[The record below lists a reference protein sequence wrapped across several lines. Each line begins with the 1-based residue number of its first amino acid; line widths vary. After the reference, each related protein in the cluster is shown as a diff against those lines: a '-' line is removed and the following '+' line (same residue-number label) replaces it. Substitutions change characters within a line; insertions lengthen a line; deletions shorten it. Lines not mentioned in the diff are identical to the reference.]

1 MTDWGSSEFVPL
13 RVMFHRSDGPRLD
26 HAAAAAQLLPFLR
39 CCAGIELSETL
50 ASDGLRPQGH
60 QVVVAVSDHTPSEAD
75 VEALEAHLRAGG
87 GVVLLGGAL
96 AAWSR
101 NATFAELAGWRPG
114 RLSPAAELRL
124 RPAPAGPLS
133 ARLDPETLI
142 RDRISVGSTAPD
154 DAEVLLT
161 VPWHFSEEVAV
172 FRRRIGAGRL
182 VCLSVGWL
190 PPTYS
195 EPAFQKLVHRCVR
208 AAGGLEPAP
217 PVGVGLYGYGA
228 IGREHADAVGEVE
241 GLELRGIADL
251 ARERLAE
258 ASARFQVTGH
268 TDARALLSDPSIDL
282 VVVGVPPALHTQ
294 AVLQC
299 LAAGKHVVCEK
310 PFALRTADA
319 DRMLAAATGAELL
332 LTVYQSRRWDS
343 DFVAV
348 RDAVRRGEIG
358 DAFYLEAFI
367 GGYGHPC
374 SFWHSHEPVS
384 GGTIFDW
391 GSHYFDWMLQLLPGE
406 VVRVGASAHKR
417 VWHDVTNA
425 DQVRVDVAFAGG
437 EQASFLHSDIAA
449 ALKPK
454 WYLLGTA
461 GALVGS
467 WRLEAVKSRAWTGD
481 LVEEQLAPAESPAA
495 VHLHQPDGHG
505 GTNVTELALPP
516 RVKNGFY
523 RNLADHLLLGEPLS
537 VRADEAKRNV
547 AVMEAAT
554 RSAARDGRPLELRA

>member
-1 MTDWGSSEFVPL
+1 MTDWESSEFVPL
-13 RVMFHRSDGPRLD
+13 RVLFHRGDGPELD
-26 HAAAAAQLLPFLR
+26 YAAASAALLPFLR
-39 CCAGIELSETL
+39 RSSGIELSDTP
-50 ASDGLRPQGH
+50 ASGELRPQGH
-60 QVVVAVSDHTPSEAD
+60 HVVVAASDRTPSETD
-75 VEALEAHLRAGG
+75 IEALDAHLRAGG
-87 GVVLLGGAL
+87 GVVLLGGTL
-96 AAWSR
+96 ASWSR

-114 RLSPAAELRL
+114 QLSRPAELRL
-124 RPAPAGPLS
+124 RPTAGPLS
-133 ARLDPETLI
+133 ARLDPEILI
-142 RDRISVGSTAPD
+142 RDRISVGGTAPD

-161 VPWHFSEEVAV
+161 VPWHFGEELAA
-172 FRRRIGAGRL
+172 FSRRIGAGRL
-182 VCLSVGWL
+182 VAMGIGWL

-208 AAGGLEPAP
+208 AAAGLEPAP
-217 PVGVGLYGYGA
+217 PVGVGLFGYGA

-258 ASARFQVTGH
+258 ASARFQVASH
-268 TDARALLSDPSIDL
+268 TDAGALLSDPSVDL

-310 PFALRTADA
+310 PFALRTSDA
-319 DRMLAAATGAELL
+319 DRMLAAAAAAGRLI
-332 LTVYQSRRWDS
+332 TVYQSRRWDS
-343 DFVAV
+343 DFVAM

-374 SFWHSHEPVS
+374 SFWHSHEDVS

-406 VVRVGASAHKR
+406 VVRVAASAHKR

-425 DQVRVDVAFAGG
+425 DQVRVEVTFAGG
-437 EQASFLHSDIAA
+437 EQASFLQSEVAA

-461 GALVGS
+461 GAIVGD

-481 LVEEQLAPAESPAA
+481 LVEEQLAPSESPAA
-495 VHLHQPDGHG
+495 VRLHQPEGHG
-505 GTNVTELALPP
+505 GMNVTELALPP

-537 VRADEAKRNV
+537 VRAADARRNV
-547 AVMEAAT
+547 AVMEAAA
-554 RSAARDGRPLELRA
+554 RSAAQDGRPLELRA

>member
-1 MTDWGSSEFVPL
+1 MTDWESSEFVPL
-13 RVMFHRSDGPRLD
+13 RVLFHRGDGPELD
-26 HAAAAAQLLPFLR
+26 YAAASAALLPFLR
-39 CCAGIELSETL
+39 RSSGIELSDTP
-50 ASDGLRPQGH
+50 ASGELRPQGH
-60 QVVVAVSDHTPSEAD
+60 HVVVAASDRTPSDAD
-75 VEALEAHLRAGG
+75 IEALDAHLRAGG
-87 GVVLLGGAL
+87 GVVLLGGTL
-96 AAWSR
+96 ASWSR
-101 NATFAELAGWRPG
+101 NAPFAELAGWRPG
-114 RLSPAAELRL
+114 RLSRPAELRL
-124 RPAPAGPLS
+124 RPAAAGPLS
-133 ARLDPETLI
+133 ARLDPEILI
-142 RDRISVGSTAPD
+142 RDRISLGGTAAD
-154 DAEVLLT
+154 DAEVLLS
-161 VPWHFSEEVAV
+161 VAWHFGEEVAA
-172 FRRRIGAGRL
+172 FSRRIGAGRL
-182 VCLSVGWL
+182 VCLGIGWL

-208 AAGGLEPAP
+208 AAAGLEPAP
-217 PVGVGLYGYGA
+217 PVGVGLFGYGA
-228 IGREHADAVGEVE
+228 IGREHADAALEVE

-258 ASARFQVTGH
+258 AAARFQVATH
-268 TDARALLSDPSIDL
+268 KDARALLSDPSVDL

-310 PFALRTADA
+310 PFALRTGDA
-319 DRMLAAATGAELL
+319 DRMLAAAGEAGRL

-343 DFVAV
+343 DFVAM

-374 SFWHSHEPVS
+374 SFWHSHEDVS

-406 VVRVGASAHKR
+406 VVRVAASAHKR

-425 DQVRVDVAFAGG
+425 DQVRVDVTFAGG
-437 EQASFLHSDIAA
+437 EQASFLQSEVAA

-461 GALVGS
+461 GAIVGD
-467 WRLEAVKSRAWTGD
+467 WRLEAVKSRAWNGD
-481 LVEEQLAPAESPAA
+481 LVEEQLAPADSPAA
-495 VHLHQPDGHG
+495 VRLHRPERHG
-505 GTNVTELALPP
+505 GMTVTELALPP

-537 VRADEAKRNV
+537 VRAAEARRNV
-547 AVMEAAT
+547 AVMEAAA
-554 RSAARDGRPLELRA
+554 RSAAQDGRPLELRA

>member
-1 MTDWGSSEFVPL
+1 MTDLGSSEFVPL
-13 RVMFHRSDGPRLD
+13 RVIFHRGDGPGLD
-26 HAAAAAQLLPFLR
+26 YGAAAAPLLAFLR
-39 CCAGIELSETL
+39 RSGGIELSETQ
-50 ASDGLRPQGH
+50 ASDGVRPQGH
-60 QVVVAVSDHTPSEAD
+60 QVLVAASDRTPGQAD

-87 GVVLLGGAL
+87 GVVLLGGTL
-96 AAWSR
+96 GAWSR
-101 NATFAELAGWRPG
+101 NAAFAQLAGWRAG
-114 RLSPAAELRL
+114 HLSPPAELRL
-124 RPAPAGPLS
+124 RPAAGGPLS
-133 ARLDPETLI
+133 ARLDPEILI
-142 RDRISVGSTAPD
+142 RDRISVGGTAPD

-161 VPWHFSEEVAV
+161 VPWHFADEVPV

-182 VCLSVGWL
+182 VSLGIGWL
-190 PPTYS
+190 PATYS
-195 EPAFQKLVHRCVR
+195 EPVFQKLVHRSIR
-208 AAGGLEPAP
+208 AAAGLEAAP

-258 ASARFQVTGH
+258 ASARFQVTTH
-268 TDARALLSDPSIDL
+268 PDARALLSDPSIDL

-294 AVLQC
+294 AVLHC

-310 PFALRTADA
+310 PFALRTVDA
-319 DRMLAAATGAELL
+319 DRMLAAAADAGRL
-332 LTVYQSRRWDS
+332 LTVYQSRRWDA
-343 DFVAV
+343 DFVAM

-374 SFWHSHEPVS
+374 SFWHSHEAVS

-406 VVRVGASAHKR
+406 VVRVAASAHKR

-425 DQVRVDVAFAGG
+425 DQVRVDVTFAGG
-437 EQASFLHSDIAA
+437 EQASFLQSEIAA

-481 LVEEQLAPAESPAA
+481 LVEEQLAPAESPAS
-495 VHLHQPDGHG
+495 VHLHQPDLRG

-537 VRADEAKRNV
+537 VRAEEAKRNV

-554 RSAARDGRPLELRA
+554 RSAAQDGRPLELRA

>member
-1 MTDWGSSEFVPL
+1 MTEAGSSEFVPL
-13 RVMFHRSDGPRLD
+13 RVLFHRGEGPELD
-26 HAAAAAQLLPFLR
+26 YAVAATALLPFLR
-39 CCAGIELSETL
+39 RSSGIELSFTQ

-60 QVVVAVSDHTPSEAD
+60 HVVVAASDRTPGGAD
-75 VEALEAHLRAGG
+75 VEALGAHLRAGG
-87 GVVLLGGAL
+87 GAVLLGGTL

-101 NATFAELAGWRPG
+101 NAAFAELAGWRPG
-114 RLSPAAELRL
+114 QLSPPTELRL
-124 RPAPAGPLS
+124 RPAAAGPLA
-133 ARLDPETLI
+133 ARIDPEILI
-142 RDRISVGSTAPD
+142 RERISVGGTAPD

-161 VPWHFSEEVAV
+161 VPWHFGEEVAA
-172 FRRRIGAGRL
+172 FSRRVGAGRL
-182 VCLSVGWL
+182 VSMGIGWL

-208 AAGGLEPAP
+208 AAAGLEPAP

-228 IGREHADAVGEVE
+228 IGREHAVAVGEVE

-251 ARERLAE
+251 ARERLAQ
-258 ASARFQVTGH
+258 ASARFQVASH
-268 TDARALLSDPSIDL
+268 SDARALLSDPSVDL
-282 VVVGVPPALHTQ
+282 VVVGVPPAMHTQ
-294 AVLQC
+294 AVLHC

-310 PFALRTADA
+310 PFALRTLDA
-319 DRMLAAATGAELL
+319 DRMLAAAADAGRL
-332 LTVYQSRRWDS
+332 LTVYQSRRWDA
-343 DFVAV
+343 DFVAM

-374 SFWHSHEPVS
+374 SFWHSHEAVS

-406 VVRVGASAHKR
+406 VVRVAALAHKR

-425 DQVRVDVAFAGG
+425 DQVRVDVTFAGG
-437 EQASFLHSDIAA
+437 EQASFLQSEIAA

-481 LVEEQLAPAESPAA
+481 LVEERLAPAESPAA
-495 VHLHQPDGHG
+495 VRLHRPEGHG
-505 GTNVTELALPP
+505 GVTVTELALPP

-537 VRADEAKRNV
+537 VQAAEARRNV
-547 AVMEAAT
+547 AVMEAAA
-554 RSAARDGRPLELRA
+554 RSAAQDGRPLELRA

>member
-1 MTDWGSSEFVPL
+1 MTGWESSEFVPL
-13 RVMFHRSDGPRLD
+13 RVLFHRGDGPELD
-26 HAAAAAQLLPFLR
+26 YAAASAALLPFLR
-39 CCAGIELSETL
+39 RSSGIELSDTP
-50 ASDGLRPQGH
+50 ASGELRPQGH
-60 QVVVAVSDHTPSEAD
+60 HVVVAASDRTPSEAD
-75 VEALEAHLRAGG
+75 IEALDAHLRAGG
-87 GVVLLGGAL
+87 GVVLLGGTL
-96 AAWSR
+96 ASWSR

-114 RLSPAAELRL
+114 RLSRPAELRL
-124 RPAPAGPLS
+124 RPAAAGPLS
-133 ARLDPETLI
+133 ARLDPEILI
-142 RDRISVGSTAPD
+142 RDRISLGGTAAD
-154 DAEVLLT
+154 DAEVLLS
-161 VPWHFSEEVAV
+161 VAWHFGEEVAA
-172 FRRRIGAGRL
+172 FSRRIGAGRL
-182 VCLSVGWL
+182 VCLGIGWL

-208 AAGGLEPAP
+208 AAAGLEPAP
-217 PVGVGLYGYGA
+217 PVGVGLFGYGA
-228 IGREHADAVGEVE
+228 IGREHADAALEVE

-258 ASARFQVTGH
+258 AAARFQVGTH
-268 TDARALLSDPSIDL
+268 TDARALLSDPSVDL

-294 AVLQC
+294 AVLEC

-310 PFALRTADA
+310 PFALRTGDA
-319 DRMLAAATGAELL
+319 DRMLAAAAEAGRL

-343 DFVAV
+343 DFVAM

-374 SFWHSHEPVS
+374 SFWHSHEDVS

-406 VVRVGASAHKR
+406 VVRVAASAHKR

-425 DQVRVDVAFAGG
+425 DQVRVDVTFAGG
-437 EQASFLHSDIAA
+437 EQASFLQSEVAA

-461 GALVGS
+461 GAIVGD
-467 WRLEAVKSRAWTGD
+467 WRLEAVKSRAWNGD
-481 LVEEQLAPAESPAA
+481 LVEEQLAPADSPAA
-495 VHLHQPDGHG
+495 VRLHQPERHG
-505 GTNVTELALPP
+505 GMTVTELALPP

-537 VRADEAKRNV
+537 VRAAEARRNV
-547 AVMEAAT
+547 AVMEAAA
-554 RSAARDGRPLELRA
+554 RSAAQDGRPLELRA